1 MRPFSCLAAFAALAS
16 TAAAIPTAQ
25 SAAPNGLEDA
35 KRNFEKNVSGI
46 TRGKMAKLKGA
57 AKKERQGKGDHR
69 NSAISTCTAA
79 NVAIDLTK
87 EERLDYVNAVK
98 CLMKL
103 PAKTPQEVAPGAKS
117 RVGTAWHRW
126 FVFNYERALGEEC
139 AYKGYQPYWGWA
151 KHATAPEKFANLQWA
166 IRTASAATAPP
177 SRTTDPSSHRRP
189 GSKPRPS
196 SYPRVWEA
204 GPSPRPWWNEPPSPP
219 TSLDDV
225 LDLGYV
231 GPSITIRQAMD
242 TTKGPLCYFY
252 Q

>member
-57 AKKERQGKGDHR
+57 AKKRATGEGRPSQFRHFHLYGGQ
-69 NSAISTCTAA
+69 CGYCG
-79 NVAIDLTK
+79 DLTK

-117 RVGTAWHRW
+117 RV
-126 FVFNYERALGEEC
+126 VFG
-139 AYKGYQPYWGWA
+139 
-151 KHATAPEKFANLQWA
+151 
-166 IRTASAATAPP
+166 
-177 SRTTDPSSHRRP
+177 
-189 GSKPRPS
+189 
-196 SYPRVWEA
+196 
-204 GPSPRPWWNEPPSPP
+204 
-219 TSLDDV
+219 
-225 LDLGYV
+225 
-231 GPSITIRQAMD
+231 
-242 TTKGPLCYFY
+242 
-252 Q
+252 

>member
-46 TRGKMAKLKGA
+46 TRGKMAKLK
-57 AKKERQGKGDHR
+57 
-69 NSAISTCTAA
+69 
-79 NVAIDLTK
+79 DLTK

-139 AYKGYQPYWGWA
+139 AYKGYQPYWDWA

-231 GPSITIRQAMD
+231 GPSITIRKAMD